1 MQTLIMFDDV
11 TKKNIKE
18 HDQYDRKIL
27 INQTE

>member
-11 TKKNIKE
+11 TKKTKE